1 MNLQESEEISTNI
14 QKCPK
19 HQEIWVNFLSSCRIS
34 LKAPDFMEFQD
45 LSGMVMS
52 IITMKMMTMV
62 LILATM
68 MIMLN
73 PGALNLRGEQCYQR
87 EDLRSWWSLT
97 S

>member
-1 MNLQESEEISTNI
+1 
-14 QKCPK
+14 
-19 HQEIWVNFLSSCRIS
+19 
-34 LKAPDFMEFQD
+34 MEFQD

-73 PGALNLRGEQCYQR
+73 PEPLICVESSVIRGKGRSEKLVVLN
-87 EDLRSWWSLT
+87 
-97 S
+97 